1 MGNAAPRDLP
11 PVDMTP
17 SIIDEQVGEHCIFLY
32 STTVCGY
39 CTKAKS
45 LLNHINA
52 EFGVAE
58 LDTMSSRESG
68 NVFNNLVKRTNCRT
82 VCILHVFP
90 PEDHPHTSGVA
101 VRFEIK
107 NVFSICL

>member
-52 EFGVAE
+52 EYGVAE

-82 VCILHVFP
+82 VGTFLNKLSNLARCRNFYSPKYFV
-90 PEDHPHTSGVA
+90 G
-101 VRFEIK
+101 
-107 NVFSICL
+107 